1 VVGIVS
7 YARKYGLKIAMRGQ
21 GHSLFG
27 QALVEGGI
35 VIESSTLNAVRLQ
48 SDDVVDA
55 QVGALWGDVA
65 RLTLAHGRTPPVMPD
80 ATMLS
85 IGGTLCVGGHGE
97 TSYRYG
103 AQVDHVLELDVVTGV
118 GELVTRSTDRNDE
131 LFRMALAGLGQCG
144 IIVSARLR
152 LIQAPQRVSMRTRLT
167 TIWITSSWT
176 RPISRTSTPTST

>member
-1 VVGIVS
+1 MVGIVS

-65 RLTLAHGRTPPVMPD
+65 R
-80 ATMLS
+80 
-85 IGGTLCVGGHGE
+85 
-97 TSYRYG
+97 
-103 AQVDHVLELDVVTGV
+103 
-118 GELVTRSTDRNDE
+118 N
-131 LFRMALAGLGQCG
+131 
-144 IIVSARLR
+144 
-152 LIQAPQRVSMRTRLT
+152 
-167 TIWITSSWT
+167 
-176 RPISRTSTPTST
+176 